1 MNLIDRAIAALSPQ
15 RGLERVRAR
24 TALRLLMN
32 HDAATTGRRA
42 FGPKRYTGADAD
54 TAAAGRRRLS
64 LLARDMVRNVPLAAR
79 AVQVITN
86 NTVGDGIIWKVTSA
100 NKRRTAQV
108 QAVLK
113 EHFDTTAIDARG
125 RCNLY
130 GLQRLVMA
138 SVVESGEVLVLLRPR
153 ARADGLPLPFQIEVL
168 EADHLD
174 TGRDTLTVP
183 ADGRTI
189 REGIE
194 YDAQGRR
201 LAYWLFPEH
210 PGAMTRTTA
219 RAESVRVPAENVIH
233 VYRPD
238 RPGQMRGVSWFA
250 PVALNLQ
257 DLADAQDAQILRQ
270 KIAACFA
277 AFRVSPDVDVAGEA
291 RNRNAAGED
300 DPGGLSMLEPGRI
313 QNLAP
318 GEDIRFA
325 SPPAVEG
332 YDSFARSV
340 VQSVAAGLGITYEAL
355 SGDLSQVNFSSAR
368 MGRLEMDR
376 NVSAWQWL
384 MLIPGMMDVLA
395 RWTLQAMERG
405 LAQGAGDVRLS
416 WVPPHRMMV
425 DPARE
430 IPALAAKVRAGFASR
445 QGVVRELGFDP
456 EELQAEQIADRE
468 ACATHGLRFDSDVHF
483 AAAGANAAPAQ
494 NGADTSGQDGNG
506 QGTGQAGNE
515 GAANGN

>member
-1 MNLIDRAIAALSPQ
+1 LTVNLIDRAIAALSPQ

-24 TALRLLMN
+24 VALTLLMN

-42 FGPKRYTGADAD
+42 GVRRYSGADAD
-54 TAAAGRRRLS
+54 TAAAGRARLRMV
-64 LLARDMVRNVPLAAR
+64 ARDMVRNVPLAAR

-86 NTVGDGIIWKVTSA
+86 SVVGDGVIWK
-100 NKRRTAQV
+100 AQSRSKARAA
-108 QAVLK
+108 QARAVLK
-113 EHFDTTAIDARG
+113 AHFDTTAIDARG

-130 GLQRLVMA
+130 GLQRLVMQA
-138 SVVESGEVLVLLRPR
+138 VVESGEVLVMLRPR
-153 ARADGLPLPFQIEVL
+153 ARTDGLPLPFQIEVL

-183 ADGRTI
+183 ANGHTI

-201 LAYWLFPEH
+201 AAYWLFPEH
-210 PGAMTRTTA
+210 PGSQSRLTKVP
-219 RAESVRVPAENVIH
+219 ESVRVPADMVSH

-250 PVALNLQ
+250 PVALQLQ

-277 AFRVSPDVDVAGEA
+277 AFRVSPDVDVAGA
-291 RNRNAAGED
+291 AVNRTAQGED

-332 YDSFARSV
+332 YDTFTRSV
-340 VQSVAAGLGITYEAL
+340 VQSIAVGMGITYESL
-355 SGDLSQVNFSSAR
+355 SGDLAQVNFSSAR
-368 MGRLEMDR
+368 MGRMDMDR

-384 MLIPGMMDVLA
+384 MLMPMMMEPLS
-395 RWTLQAMERG
+395 RWTQAAMARG
-405 LAQGAGDVRLS
+405 LEQGAGDLS
-416 WVPPHRMMV
+416 LAWVPPHRMLV
-425 DPARE
+425 DPSRE

-456 EELQAEQIADRE
+456 EELLAEQIEDRADCE
-468 ACATHGLRFDSDVHF
+468 AHGLRFDSDVHF
-483 AAAGANAAPAQ
+483 GMAGSGAEAGPARDDAPDDDQAKGKGKGAK
-494 NGADTSGQDGNG
+494 NG
-506 QGTGQAGNE
+506 E
-515 GAANGN
+515 